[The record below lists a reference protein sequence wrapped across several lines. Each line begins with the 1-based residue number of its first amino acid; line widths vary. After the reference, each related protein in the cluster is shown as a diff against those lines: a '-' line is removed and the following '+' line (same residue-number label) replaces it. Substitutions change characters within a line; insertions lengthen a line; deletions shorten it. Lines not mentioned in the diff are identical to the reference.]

1 MELSKYVIDAISA
14 ISITGSRHNYAAART
29 LREASEL
36 TEDHADAHALEL
48 ASGVLSMSYSVD
60 KHEFSPLA
68 RFEGKRTFA
77 VEDIQPGDAE
87 IIEKL
92 ITTTENN
99 WARTRFSHV
108 VWSLT
113 GNYKYGQLAVTG
125 YLQQFE
131 DTFDPEH
138 WLDCDHAMQCA
149 FHIASQ
155 LGKKADSFKNT
166 RATINKKLS
175 AMDGT
180 DPLFLS
186 LSLLGLVIKDATQKE
201 MELYLPII
209 TKLASKNICA
219 GNTNTHLA
227 DETFAVQESLLKR
240 LKQHD
245 AIKTATLNYASYYE
259 SYADTL
265 AENTEYLRAVIMLK
279 QACTLYSAV
288 DRVKLLE
295 LRSKLEDLQKLAL
308 GQMQSIPFTINTEST
323 YKLVEQCFNGLTIE
337 EAVVQIARFAR
348 IYKADDVKQQILKK
362 QQESVVS
369 SMFGSNMLNEE
380 GQTVQDLPPLSKVDV
395 NENNDALFKHMV
407 HHVSE
412 QRRMIESITLGYAFR
427 FLRQLGEIGEESLD
441 FLVSDNAIV
450 PESRREIVKE
460 GLHLGL
466 TGKLYTAMHILLPQT
481 ENIFRNLV
489 KICGDTVTYLKD
501 DGTES
506 YKPLSALLG
515 SEKLGECYNE
525 DIIFTFR
532 SIMDEPIGENLRN
545 LNAHGLLEPQRGN
558 SMSAVCFLCLLIKLL
573 VMYSPKAQPIL
584 KKLAAQDGQE

>member
-1 MELSKYVIDAISA
+1 MELSQYVIDAISA
-14 ISITGSRHNYAAART
+14 ISGSGARHNFAAVRA

-36 TEDHADAHALEL
+36 TEDYADAHALEL
-48 ASGVLSMSYSVD
+48 AGGVLSMSYSVD
-60 KHEFSPLA
+60 KHEFTPFA
-68 RFEGKRTFA
+68 VFEGKRTFA
-77 VEDIQPGDAE
+77 MEDIQPKDAE
-87 IIEKL
+87 LVEKIIV
-92 ITTTENN
+92 ITENN
-99 WARTRFSHV
+99 WARTRFAHV
-108 VWSLT
+108 VWLLT

-149 FHIASQ
+149 FYIASK
-155 LGKKADSFKNT
+155 LGKKADSFRET
-166 RATINKKLS
+166 RSTINKKLS

-186 LSLLGLVIKDATQKE
+186 LSLLALVIKDATQKE
-201 MELYLPII
+201 MERYLPIV
-209 TKLASKNICA
+209 TKLASKNICVENA
-219 GNTNTHLA
+219 NIQLA
-227 DETFAVQESLLKR
+227 DQTFAVQESLLKR
-240 LKQHD
+240 LKQPD

-259 SYADTL
+259 SYANSL
-265 AENTEYLRAVIMLK
+265 AENKEYHRAVIMLK
-279 QACTLYSAV
+279 QACTLYNAV
-288 DRVKLLE
+288 DREKLSE
-295 LRSKLEDLQKLAL
+295 LRSKLEDFQKLAL

-323 YKLVEQCFNGLTIE
+323 YKLVEQCFNELTIE

-348 IYKADDVKQQILKK
+348 IYRIDDVKQQVCKK
-362 QQESVVS
+362 QREYFLS
-369 SMFGSNMLNEE
+369 SMFSSSMLNEE
-380 GQTVQDLPPLSKVDV
+380 GQTVKDLPPLSEVDFD
-395 NENNDALFKHMV
+395 ENTDALFQHMV
-407 HHVSE
+407 RYVSE
-412 QRRMIESITLGYAFR
+412 QRGMIDSITLGYAFR
-427 FLRQLGEIGEESLD
+427 FLRQIGNIEEGSLD
-441 FLVSDNAIV
+441 FLVSDNAII
-450 PESRREIVKE
+450 PENRREIVRE
-460 GLHLGL
+460 GLYLGL
-466 TGKLYTAMHILLPQT
+466 MGKLYTAMHVLLPQT

-515 SEKLGECYNE
+515 SEKLGECYSE

-545 LNAHGLLEPQRGN
+545 LNAHGLLEPQKGN

-584 KKLAAQDGQE
+584 KKLTERDSQT

>member
-14 ISITGSRHNYAAART
+14 ISSSDSRHNFAAART
-29 LREASEL
+29 LRNAAESAENS
-36 TEDHADAHALEL
+36 ADAHILEL
-48 ASGVLSMSYSVD
+48 ASGVVSMSYSVAE
-60 KHEFSPLA
+60 HHFSPLA
-68 RFEGKRTFA
+68 IFEGKRTFA
-77 VEDIQPGDAE
+77 MEDIQQGDGE
-87 IIEKL
+87 ILEKL
-92 ITTTENN
+92 VSTTEDN
-99 WARTRFSHV
+99 WVKTRFSHV
-108 VWSLT
+108 VWLLT
-113 GNYKYGQLAVTG
+113 NNYKYGQMAATG

-131 DTFDPEH
+131 ETFDPEH
-138 WLDCDHAMQCA
+138 WVDCNHAMQSA
-149 FHIASQ
+149 YYIASL
-155 LGKKADSFKNT
+155 LGKKSDLFKNVRT
-166 RATINKKLS
+166 AINNKLI

-186 LSLLGLVIKDATQKE
+186 LSLLVLVIKDATQKE

-219 GNTNTHLA
+219 SNTNTHLA
-227 DETFAVQESLLKR
+227 DETFIVQESLLKR
-240 LKQHD
+240 LKLHD
-245 AIKTATLNYASYYE
+245 AIKTATLNYAGYYE
-259 SYADTL
+259 SYAGSL
-265 AENTEYLRAVIMLK
+265 AENNEYHRAVIMLK
-279 QACTLYSAV
+279 QACTLYSTV
-288 DRVKLLE
+288 DREKLSE
-295 LRSKLEDLQKLAL
+295 LRSNLEGLQKKAL

-323 YKLVEQCFNGLTIE
+323 YKLVAQCFDGLNIE
-337 EAVVQIARFAR
+337 EAVVQIARFAKV
-348 IYKADDVKQQILKK
+348 YKVDDVKQQVSKK
-362 QQESVVS
+362 QQEYVLS
-369 SMFGSNMLNEE
+369 SMFSSSMLNEE
-380 GQTVQDLPPLSKVDV
+380 GQTVKDLPPLSDVDV
-395 NENNDALFKHMV
+395 NENTDSLFQHMV
-407 HHVSE
+407 RYVSE
-412 QRRMIESITLGYAFR
+412 QRGMVESITLGYAFR

-441 FLVSDNAIV
+441 FLVSDNAII

-515 SEKLGECYNE
+515 SEKLGECYSE

-545 LNAHGLLEPQRGN
+545 LNAHGLLEPKRGN

-584 KKLAAQDGQE
+584 KKLAERDNQT

>member
-1 MELSKYVIDAISA
+1 MELSQYVSNAISA
-14 ISITGSRHNYAAART
+14 ISSSGSRHNFAAART
-29 LREASEL
+29 LREAAEAAE
-36 TEDHADAHALEL
+36 TPADAHVLEL
-48 ASGVLSMSYSVD
+48 ASGILSMSYSAD
-60 KHEFSPLA
+60 KHEFSPSA

-77 VEDIQPGDAE
+77 TEDIQPGDVE
-87 IIEKL
+87 IVEKL
-92 ITTTENN
+92 TTSTQNN

-108 VWSLT
+108 AWLLT
-113 GNYKYGQLAVTG
+113 GNYKYGQLAAAG

-138 WLDCDHAMQCA
+138 WWDCNHAIQCA

-155 LGKKADSFKNT
+155 LGKKADSFKDT
-166 RATINKKLS
+166 RATINKKLC
-175 AMDGT
+175 AMDGA

-186 LSLLGLVIKDATQKE
+186 LSLLELVIKDATQKE

-219 GNTNTHLA
+219 GNTNIHLA

-240 LKQHD
+240 LKHHD
-245 AIKTATLNYASYYE
+245 AIKTATINYASYYE

-265 AENTEYLRAVIMLK
+265 ADKKEYHRAVIMLK

-288 DRVKLLE
+288 DREKLLQ
-295 LRSKLEDLQKLAL
+295 LRSRLEDLQKLAM
-308 GQMQSIPFTINTEST
+308 GQMQSFPFTINTEST
-323 YKLVEQCFNGLTIE
+323 YKLVEQSFSGLTSE

-348 IYKADDVKQQILKK
+348 IYKADDVKQEILKK
-362 QQESVVS
+362 QQESDVA
-369 SMFGSNMLNEE
+369 SMFGSTMLNEE
-380 GQTVQDLPPLSKVDV
+380 GQTVQELPPLSEVDV

-407 HHVSE
+407 HYVSE
-412 QRRMIESITLGYAFR
+412 QRRMIESIALGYAFH
-427 FLRQLGEIGEESLD
+427 FLRQLGDTNEESLN

-450 PESRREIVKE
+450 PESRRKIVKE

-489 KICGDTVTYLKD
+489 KICGDSVTFLKD

-515 SEKLGECYNE
+515 SEKLRECYSE
-525 DIIFTFR
+525 DIIFTFQ

-584 KKLAAQDGQE
+584 KKLAERDSKE